1 MEAENVTEYALV
13 NALTQPHMES
23 YVGLMARSYERFKT
37 FKENV
42 EIAAEYLESN
52 PDEGLPY
59 MSIVKFREEGEDG
72 FEYGDGDVFDA
83 DFSELPKYVQ
93 KKCAELIAYELSD
106 K

>member
-1 MEAENVTEYALV
+1 MKTTYEIILWVGSNCPDLSCESFDLNEAEQAL
-13 NALTQPHMES
+13 
-23 YVGLMARSYERFKT
+23 KT

-52 PDEGLPY
+52 PDEGFPY

-83 DFSELPKYVQ
+83 DFSDLPKYVQ
-93 KKCAELIAYELSD
+93 KKCTELIAYDLSD

>member
-1 MEAENVTEYALV
+1 MKTTYEIILWVGSNCPDLSCESFDLNEAEQAL
-13 NALTQPHMES
+13 
-23 YVGLMARSYERFKT
+23 KT

-52 PDEGLPY
+52 PDEGFPY

-83 DFSELPKYVQ
+83 DFSDLPKYVQ
-93 KKCAELIAYELSD
+93 KKCAELIAYDLSD